1 MTADQQQAHALLD
14 RVPAEQLATAVRF
27 LEFLLSQTGIEDEE
41 ISEDEE
47 RAVACSKEWFM
58 HNEGVPFEQFMTELG
73 FSMRE
78 GGQSAPATRPL
89 ASQPTNHNR
98 VERQEETTSP
108 LQERMETAKA
118 KGTAVRKGQTAA

>member
-47 RAVACSKEWFM
+47 KGR
-58 HNEGVPFEQFMTELG
+58 GVFQ
-73 FSMRE
+73 
-78 GGQSAPATRPL
+78 
-89 ASQPTNHNR
+89 R
-98 VERQEETTSP
+98 VVHAQ
-108 LQERMETAKA
+108 
-118 KGTAVRKGQTAA
+118 